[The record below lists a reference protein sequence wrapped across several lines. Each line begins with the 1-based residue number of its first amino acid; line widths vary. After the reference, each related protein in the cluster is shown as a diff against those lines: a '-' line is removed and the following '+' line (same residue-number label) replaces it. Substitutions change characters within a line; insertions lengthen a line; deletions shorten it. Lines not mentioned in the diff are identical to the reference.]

1 MSPKK
6 ALVFVV
12 VSGLVVLLGA
22 CDMDS
27 GESGLVNRATGSVT
41 TETVADPGGQVYG
54 AGVEDIE
61 SISIAAIA
69 ADPEAFNG
77 KMVRVEGMV
86 TDVCAKR
93 GCWIELAGGASGAK
107 ARFKVTDGEMVFPM
121 SAKGQSAVAQG
132 RVITQTLSLEELR
145 ALEEHFAKEAGLEFD
160 PDSVTEGR
168 TVFRIQG
175 TGAVIGDAGA
185 GS

>member
-61 SISIAAIA
+61 SVSIAAIA
-69 ADPEAFNG
+69 AGPEAFNG
-77 KMVRVEGMV
+77 KMVRDEGMV

-93 GCWIELAGGASGAK
+93 GCWIELAG
-107 ARFKVTDGEMVFPM
+107 
-121 SAKGQSAVAQG
+121 
-132 RVITQTLSLEELR
+132 
-145 ALEEHFAKEAGLEFD
+145 
-160 PDSVTEGR
+160 
-168 TVFRIQG
+168 
-175 TGAVIGDAGA
+175 
-185 GS
+185 